1 MSRPFG
7 TQRAPLVDTFC
18 KSLFVP
24 DKNAEQL
31 AGEQLLSA
39 PAFLDRMLLCLFD
52 ALWLKQSEEW
62 SNRGVANMCSD
73 EPYERADLKRRD
85 CPFSSTTL
93 SEALVRV

>member
-1 MSRPFG
+1 MD
-7 TQRAPLVDTFC
+7 AFC

-24 DKNAEQL
+24 DKDAEQL

-62 SNRGVANMCSD
+62 STRGVANMPSD
-73 EPYERADLKRRD
+73 EPCATADMKWRSRLPPRLD
-85 CPFSSTTL
+85 GVVVG
-93 SEALVRV
+93 VRLLGLCVCVC

>member
-1 MSRPFG
+1 MD
-7 TQRAPLVDTFC
+7 AFC
-18 KSLFVP
+18 KSLFVS
-24 DKNAEQL
+24 DKDAEQL

-73 EPYERADLKRRD
+73 EPYETADLKRRD